1 MAEETRQ
8 SPLDAL
14 CLDVLKSICKAMRQI
29 NLYSGSHPAVQAL
42 IVQTMSQLKDLLSL
56 ADEGKVFYALDGDQ
70 LVANGRII
78 GQVHQVPS
86 SVQQLFT
93 RFKLNSLGFTGGV
106 SESELMSLCEL
117 GSLRPEQ
124 AKDVVASE
132 RLSAAG
138 VEHIQLNEAVYT
150 KVDEAQ
156 EKTPVERTVEVK
168 EVLDNIDERPL
179 EDTVQKLI
187 WANVTD
193 PHDRA
198 KIIES
203 VMARVRKD
211 IQDAVKEATQELVKQ
226 KTTLEN
232 EQARTQAVLG
242 SMADGVVTVSDSGEV
257 LMMNPEAEEMLG
269 DKMKDT
275 VGKSLP
281 KFIKDEHLLSMSKEI
296 KAPED
301 REIDSEVDI
310 VATEDAKRTLRK
322 STVVVR
328 NEKGKPVGMV
338 SGLSDKAKHREV
350 DKMEREFI
358 AHVTHE
364 LRSPLTSIRAALEIM
379 QDAVVSKLA
388 DDDKQMMTSALR
400 NADRLEQLIN
410 GILDFSKI
418 ESGEMT
424 VIPKGIDAEGIA
436 AEAVESMQPWTKKKG
451 VNLHLEVSP
460 GLPPVL
466 ADKSRTVQVVVNL
479 LSNAIKFTPKG
490 GHITIRIEPGAGKHA
505 KFVQY
510 SVKDTGPGIP
520 KKEQPKVFEK
530 VVQIAAGERH
540 VGGTGLGLA
549 IAKALVHLQNGTLWL
564 ESDAGKGAKF
574 LFTLPHYVAPRDEA
588 AAKPKPKPKPR
599 SWWKR
604 ILGIGS

>member
-1 MAEETRQ
+1 MAEDIQQT
-8 SPLDAL
+8 PFDAL
-14 CLDVLKSICKAMRQI
+14 CLDVLKSIGKATRQI
-29 NLYSGSHPAVQAL
+29 NLYSGTHPAVREM
-42 IVQTMSQLKDLLSL
+42 ISRTMSQLKELLGQ
-56 ADEGKVFYALDGDQ
+56 ANDGKVFYAIDGDK
-70 LVANGRII
+70 LVANGKII
-78 GQVHQVPS
+78 GQVHEVPS
-86 SVQQLFT
+86 SVQQIFT
-93 RFKLNSLGFTGGV
+93 RFKLNSLGFSDGV
-106 SESELMSLCEL
+106 SEAELMSLCEL

-150 KVDEAQ
+150 KVGEAQ
-156 EKTPVERTVEVK
+156 DQAVVEKSVEAK
-168 EVLDNIDERPL
+168 ELLDDIDERPL

-187 WANVTD
+187 WANVPD
-193 PHDRA
+193 PADRA

-203 VMARVRKD
+203 VMERVRKD
-211 IQDAVKEATQELVKQ
+211 IQEAVQEATRELVKQ

-242 SMADGVVTVSDSGEV
+242 SMADGVVTVSDTGEV

-275 VGKSLP
+275 VGKPLP
-281 KFIKDEHLLSMSKEI
+281 EFVKEEHLLSMSKEI
-296 KAPED
+296 VAPED
-301 REIDSEVDI
+301 REIDSEVAIKAND
-310 VATEDAKRTLRK
+310 DSKRTLRK

-328 NEKGKPVGMV
+328 NEKGKTVGMV
-338 SGLSDKAKHREV
+338 SGLSDKAKHREAEKV
-350 DKMEREFI
+350 EREFI

-379 QDAVVSKLA
+379 QDAVLEKLA
-388 DDDKQMMTSALR
+388 ADDKQMMTSALR

-410 GILDFSKI
+410 SILDFSKI

-424 VIPKGIDAEGIA
+424 VYPKGVDAEGIA
-436 AEAVESMQPWTKKKG
+436 TEAIESMKPWTIKKG
-451 VNLHLEVSP
+451 VNLHLEASP
-460 GLPPVL
+460 GLPSVL

-505 KFVQY
+505 KFVLY
-510 SVKDTGPGIP
+510 SVQDTGPGIL
-520 KKEQPKVFEK
+520 KKEQSKVFEK
-530 VVQIAAGERH
+530 FVQIAAGERH

-549 IAKALVHLQNGTLWL
+549 IAKALVHLQKGAMWL

-574 LFTLPHYVAPRDEA
+574 FFTLPHYVPPRDED
-588 AAKPKPKPKPR
+588 AAKPKPKPKPK

-604 ILGIGS
+604 ILGVGG